1 MRISYFRSINLLRNG
16 KKLIQQQEDLC
27 FSLKKILVLLI
38 ISSLTFLSIYFVAL
52 LSNND
57 DFAIVVNKTIPGFFF
72 LLLLAAGYL
81 LIKKNKMMIF
91 TPVIS
96 FLSAYAIY
104 FGFGP
109 LVYHYGN
116 ASSIWYVDQYFFIS
130 EYDLLKT
137 NFLNTVGCLFVIA
150 GLLLGMKI
158 FRYKLFLQKS
168 TINIIDIKKTII
180 IFLFIG
186 VFIKYLFYIPYV
198 FGLLNYILP
207 GSVMAFR
214 HMIII
219 SIIPMAVAIRGG
231 HRFWKI
237 PFILV
242 ILSELA
248 ISILEFSKISF
259 LITLIMSVMS
269 FLIIKRRLWIVA
281 TGAITVLV
289 MYYLITPIIPYGR
302 EQIIRAHGPELR
314 AGIGE
319 RIEILAD
326 YFFWGDKYSIG
337 SSPRHQAWWTRLNY
351 ANAQTYAMSCY
362 ENGLKGNSMSFAWY
376 LPIPRILWPGKPD
389 ISQIGR
395 QFNYLITGDPFTSS
409 APGFFAEAYWNG
421 GWLLVS
427 VTCLYV
433 GIIFSIFVNYAVRQL
448 AQNRYY
454 LFPVVLSGMI
464 MGFRPD
470 GWFVMEYI
478 GTPLIALIMH
488 FGLNLIFRASR
499 LNKV

>member
-1 MRISYFRSINLLRNG
+1 M
-16 KKLIQQQEDLC
+16 
-27 FSLKKILVLLI
+27 
-38 ISSLTFLSIYFVAL
+38 SSLIFLSIYFVAL
-52 LSNND
+52 LSNNNE
-57 DFAIVVNKTIPGFFF
+57 FAIAVNKTIPGIFF
-72 LLLLAAGYL
+72 LILLAAVYL
-81 LIKKNKMMIF
+81 LIKNNKMLIF
-91 TPVIS
+91 TPIIC
-96 FLSAYAIY
+96 FFCACALY

-109 LVYHYGN
+109 LIYHYGN
-116 ASSIWYVDQYFFIS
+116 VFSVWYVDQYFSIS
-130 EYDLLKT
+130 ERDLLRT
-137 NFLNTVGCLFVIA
+137 NVLNTMACLFVIT
-150 GLLLGMKI
+150 GFLLGIKI
-158 FRYKLFLQKS
+158 IRYKLPVQESSIKS
-168 TINIIDIKKTII
+168 INLKKIILF
-180 IFLFIG
+180 FLFIG

-198 FGLLNYILP
+198 FGLLNYTLP
-207 GSVMAFR
+207 GSVMAFQY
-214 HMIII
+214 MIII

-237 PFILV
+237 PLVLV
-242 ILSELA
+242 ILSELT

-281 TGAITVLV
+281 TGAITALM

-314 AGIGE
+314 AGIAE
-319 RIEILAD
+319 RIEILTD

-362 ENGLKGNSMSFAWY
+362 ENGLKGNSMSFALY

-395 QFNYLITGDPFTSS
+395 QFNYLITRNPFTAS

-421 GWLLVS
+421 GWLLVLVS
-427 VTCLYV
+427 CLYV
-433 GIIFSIFVNYAVRQL
+433 GIIFSIFGNYAIRQL
-448 AQNRYY
+448 AQSRYY
-454 LFPVVLSGMI
+454 LFPVVLLGMI

-470 GWFVMEYI
+470 GWFAMEYI

-488 FGLNLIFRASR
+488 LGLNFIFRIKA
-499 LNKV
+499 LNKI